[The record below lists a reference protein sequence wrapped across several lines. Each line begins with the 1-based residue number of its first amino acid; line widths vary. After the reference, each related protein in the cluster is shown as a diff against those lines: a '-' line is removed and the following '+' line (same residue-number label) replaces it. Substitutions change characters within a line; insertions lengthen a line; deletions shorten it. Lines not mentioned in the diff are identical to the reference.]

1 MQRLTVTKDGFMSI
15 KFSPPAMVIFSTAE
29 RKLIFKC
36 FVQGHKLTRDT

>member
-1 MQRLTVTKDGFMSI
+1 MQCLTVTKNGFMSV
-15 KFSPPAMVIFSTAE
+15 KFSPPATVMFSTAE